1 MVIKHS
7 AASETS
13 QTFNERDLLR
23 FTLLISSQPWEN
35 MQVISRVAVV
45 PPAQGSTEAELVEF
59 REAAQKQA
67 LWPT

>member
-1 MVIKHS
+1 
-7 AASETS
+7 
-13 QTFNERDLLR
+13 
-23 FTLLISSQPWEN
+23 